1 MKLSLVVP
9 CYNEEA
15 NVKRF
20 FNEVNNVF
28 LCNVDDYEFVFVND
42 GSEDKT
48 FDNLKELY
56 EENSAYNIQV
66 LSFSRNFGKESA
78 MYAGLKA
85 AKGDYVCIIDADLQQ
100 SPEVVLQ
107 MLQEIEKDDS
117 IDCVAAYQEE
127 RNEGALLS
135 NFKSAF
141 YTIINKLAEVDFVN
155 GASDFRL
162 FNRKMVDAV
171 LSMSEYHRFSKGI
184 FSWVGFNTKY
194 IAYEAKER
202 EHGESKWSF
211 LKLFKYAIDGI
222 VAFSTLPLR
231 LSIATGF
238 ITAIASIIYLV
249 VVVLQKLIQGI
260 DVPGYASIIVLIL
273 FLGGMQLF
281 CLGILGE
288 YLAKVYVQTKNRPLY
303 ILKEHLGKDDEKDK
317 NTLY

>member
-1 MKLSLVVP
+1 VKLSLVVP
-9 CYNEEA
+9 CFNEEE
-15 NVKRF
+15 NVERF

-28 LCNVDDYEFVFVND
+28 LCNVDDYEFVFIND
-42 GSEDKT
+42 GSEDNTYKK
-48 FDNLKELY
+48 LKEIY
-56 EENSAYNIQV
+56 ENNSAYNIQV
-66 LSFSRNFGKESA
+66 LSFSRNFGKESGI
-78 MYAGLKA
+78 YAGLKA

-100 SPEVVLQ
+100 RPEVVLE
-107 MLQEIEKDDS
+107 MLSEIEKDDE

-127 RNEGALLS
+127 RNEGAVLTK
-135 NFKSAF
+135 FKSAF

-162 FNRKMVDAV
+162 LNRKMVDAV

-194 IAYEAKER
+194 ISYEAKER
-202 EHGESKWSF
+202 ESGESKWSF

-238 ITAIASIIYLV
+238 VTAIISIIYLI

-260 DVPGYASIIVLIL
+260 DVPGYATIIVLIL

-288 YLAKVYVQTKNRPLY
+288 YLAKVYVQSKNRPIY
-303 ILKEHLGKDDEKDK
+303 ILKEHLGKEDEND
-317 NTLY
+317 

>member
-20 FNEVNNVF
+20 FNEVNNAF

-85 AKGDYVCIIDADLQQ
+85 SKGEYVCIIDADLQQ
-100 SPEVVLQ
+100 SPQVVLK
-107 MLQEIEKDDS
+107 MLDEIEKDES
-117 IDCVAAYQEE
+117 VDCVAAYQEE

-141 YTIINKLAEVDFVN
+141 YTIINKLSEVDFVN

-162 FNRKMVDAV
+162 LNRKMVDAV

-202 EHGESKWSF
+202 ELGESKWSF

-260 DVPGYASIIVLIL
+260 DVPGYATIIVLIL

-303 ILKEHLGKDDEKDK
+303 ILKEHLGKEVEND
-317 NTLY
+317 